1 MLWACSSATYS
12 TQEIYASRLLPSSTD
27 TTELLITPN
36 NGTDTSN
43 GLKINEEFGHDERRK
58 MHKTKKAI
66 NDDTQKIF

>member
-1 MLWACSSATYS
+1 MGLVFSHPQRS
-12 TQEIYASRLLPSSTD
+12 TCETAKSYASRLLSSSTD

-43 GLKINEEFGHDERRK
+43 GLKINEEFGHEERK

-66 NDDTQKIF
+66 NDDT